1 MGCWFL
7 LFLLLLLLLPWG
19 ASPAGSAEGRAGP
32 GKLVEAG
39 GGGALPG
46 AAAGG
51 REGRT
56 R

>member
-1 MGCWFL
+1 MLVFAFFAAAAAAVGRL
-7 LFLLLLLLLPWG
+7 
-19 ASPAGSAEGRAGP
+19 ASGQRGGPGRAGP